1 MPSLSE
7 RHGPFPVYQPYSAAA
22 PAQETKRNL
31 HAAQAVNNF
40 ASAGLAQYNA
50 SQNGAPSLRT
60 AALSSA
66 HSPRLTFTSP
76 LISLRPPCCLP
87 AGLQSKDAQLRTL
100 VTLGLGLYSAAAAI
114 KENSEL

>member
-66 HSPRLTFTSP
+66 HPASLTSPHLHQSADIPPSSLLCPQACSPRMRSCAP
-76 LISLRPPCCLP
+76 W
-87 AGLQSKDAQLRTL
+87 
-100 VTLGLGLYSAAAAI
+100 
-114 KENSEL
+114 